1 MKKRIIQKYR
11 IGKIKLGDTE
21 SFAHLYDELAPNI
34 YRFVFYKVSTVEE
47 AEDITSQVF
56 LKTWSYLKDE
66 KEEIRSIKAFVYR
79 IARNL
84 IIDYYRTRSQSVQ
97 VDVGD
102 EMVSKLSEL
111 MDDTMRKSIE
121 HTSDM
126 DMMYEILKELKEEY
140 REIILLKHVE
150 DLSTREIGEI
160 LNKNNNAVRT
170 QLSRAMQS
178 LKELV
183 SSNND
188 ERQSNSKNNK
198 EAKKS

>member
-1 MKKRIIQKYR
+1 
-11 IGKIKLGDTE
+11 
-21 SFAHLYDELAPNI
+21 
-34 YRFVFYKVSTVEE
+34 
-47 AEDITSQVF
+47 
-56 LKTWSYLKDE
+56 
-66 KEEIRSIKAFVYR
+66 
-79 IARNL
+79 
-84 IIDYYRTRSQSVQ
+84 VQ